1 MVESII
7 KVILCLAAA
16 LAFAYAYRF
25 NKRGHNDKSWKGTID
40 VLRSAIL
47 VIVGA
52 TLICIVFTTSA
63 CAQNVIRKG
72 NTFEQISTKQ
82 EKFAGA
88 LKTKYT
94 YRDSNGVVYPIYI
107 SKHNKVFII
116 RTNKKGKK
124 YPYYLK
130 DIEEQILREYGRG

>member
-1 MVESII
+1 MIESII
-7 KVILCLAAA
+7 KLILCLAAG
-16 LAFAYAYRF
+16 LAFAYSYRF
-25 NKRGHNDKSWKGTID
+25 NKRGSKDKSWKGTVD
-40 VLRSAIL
+40 VLRSAML
-47 VIVGA
+47 AIVGA
-52 TLICIVFTTSA
+52 VLMCIVFTTSVR
-63 CAQNVIRKG
+63 AQNVIRKG
-72 NTFEQISTKQ
+72 NMFEQISTKQ

-107 SKHNKVFII
+107 SKNNKVFII
-116 RTNKKGKK
+116 KTNKKGKK

>member
-7 KVILCLAAA
+7 KVILCLAAG
-16 LAFAYAYRF
+16 LAFAYSYRF
-25 NKRGHNDKSWKGTID
+25 NKRGHNDKSWKGAVD

-47 VIVGA
+47 AIVGA
-52 TLICIVFTTSA
+52 ILMCIVFTTSVR
-63 CAQNVIRKG
+63 AQNVIRKG